1 MAEGL
6 RKAGHDA
13 IHVRDLGLASATDHE
28 ILIKALAEERIIVSA
43 DTDFGTLLAL
53 SDLAKPSFILFRRT
67 DKRPV
72 SLLMHL
78 LANLSQTEKALNK
91 GATLLRLFRRSA
103 FKEQLQCRF
112 DTPSLRGR
120 REGRGAYALR

>member
-1 MAEGL
+1 LRFLIDNALSPGMAEGL

-78 LANLSQTEKALNK
+78 LANLSQTEKDLNK
-91 GATLLRLFRRSA
+91 GAVVVFEDNRIRIRS
-103 FKEQLQCRF
+103 LPIR
-112 DTPSLRGR
+112 S
-120 REGRGAYALR
+120 

>member
-1 MAEGL
+1 MRFLIDNALSPGMAEGL

-78 LANLSQTEKALNK
+78 LANLSQTEKDLNK
-91 GATLLRLFRRSA
+91 GAVVVFEDNRIRIRS
-103 FKEQLQCRF
+103 LPIR
-112 DTPSLRGR
+112 S
-120 REGRGAYALR
+120 

>member
-1 MAEGL
+1 MRFLIDNALSPGMAEGL

-91 GATLLRLFRRSA
+91 GAVVVFEDNRIRIRS
-103 FKEQLQCRF
+103 LPIR
-112 DTPSLRGR
+112 S
-120 REGRGAYALR
+120 